1 VIHSGSEIL
10 DFALML
16 TFAILSI
23 SLILAMIRL
32 IVGPSLPDRVVALD
46 LIAYIV
52 ITFIAAYS
60 IATGVSD
67 FIDAAIVVA
76 LIAFLGTVAF
86 ARYVQQSADK
96 EKGDNI

>member
-1 VIHSGSEIL
+1 MINSGSEFL
-10 DFALML
+10 DVALML
-16 TFAILSI
+16 TFAALSI

-32 IVGPSLPDRVVALD
+32 IIGPSLPDRVVALD

-52 ITFIAAYS
+52 IAFIATYA
-60 IATGVSD
+60 ITTGVSD

-86 ARYVQQSADK
+86 ARYVQQAAKKK
-96 EKGDNI
+96 EDDII